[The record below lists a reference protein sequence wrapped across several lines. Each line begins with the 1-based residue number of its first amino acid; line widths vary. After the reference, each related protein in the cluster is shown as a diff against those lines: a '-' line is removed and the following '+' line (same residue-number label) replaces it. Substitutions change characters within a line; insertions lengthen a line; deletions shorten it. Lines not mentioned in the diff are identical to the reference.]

1 MATAITSALTKIPVK
16 RDVAMTGESTL
27 RGRVRPIGGVKEK
40 LLAARIGGIKT
51 VLIPK
56 ANVPDLKKVP
66 KEVTKGMQ
74 IIPVEHADQVLR
86 IALVVPNPETFL
98 VRPDLTIPD
107 PVVFT
112 AADKK
117 SRSVTVKH

>member
-1 MATAITSALTKIPVK
+1 LTKIPVK
-16 RDVAMTGESTL
+16 RDVAMTGEITL
-27 RGRVRPIGGVKEK
+27 RGRVLPIGGLKEK

-56 ANVPDLKKVP
+56 QNVPDLKKVP

-86 IALVVPNPETFL
+86 IALAVPNPETFL
-98 VRPDLTIPD
+98 VRPDITIPEA
-107 PVVFT
+107 VVFT
-112 AADKK
+112 ATDKK
-117 SRSVTVKH
+117 IRPTATKH